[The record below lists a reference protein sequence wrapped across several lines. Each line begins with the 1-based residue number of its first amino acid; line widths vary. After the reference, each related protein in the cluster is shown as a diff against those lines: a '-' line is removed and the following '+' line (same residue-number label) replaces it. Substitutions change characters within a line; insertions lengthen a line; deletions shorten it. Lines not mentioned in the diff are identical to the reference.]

1 MIANNAY
8 KYQQNVI
15 MTASPQELTLML
27 YNGAIK
33 FCNLGI
39 EAIESK
45 NIEEANKNIIKA
57 QKIIEELQITL
68 DDKYDIS
75 REINPLYEYINA
87 LLVEANISKNKDK
100 VLEAKELIS
109 GFRDLWREV
118 IKSAR

>member
-57 QKIIEELQITL
+57 QKIIEELQVTL
-68 DDKYDIS
+68 DNKYDIS
-75 REINPLYEYINA
+75 KEINSLYEYINV

-109 GFRDLWREV
+109 EFRDLWREV
-118 IKSAR
+118 IKNAR